1 MNRTPKSKAAIQ
13 KNRQYW
19 SDNRNSAGFKLP
31 WKEACYPI
39 CLEEAK
45 GGTLWDIDGN
55 KYVDIAGSFGV
66 NFLGHSHPAV
76 ISEVHRQLA
85 KGFALGAQN
94 ALAGEVA
101 KLICEFTGNDR
112 CACVAAP
119 LHSRTGC
126 AGLPDEVC
134 STRTEASSMR

>member
-55 KYVDIAGSFGV
+55 KHVDIAGSFGV

-119 LHSRTGC
+119 LHSRLGC